1 VFFNSLLAVDRG
13 CMTMD
18 TINAVSSWIK
28 EQVEKAGAKG
38 IVLGLSGGI
47 DSAVVAALARR
58 SLGPDVLGL
67 LLPCHSHQQDSEDAL
82 TVAGH
87 LGLETVTVDLTP
99 VFDLLLTLLPSAGT
113 MVAANLKPRL
123 RMMTLYHFAGFKKYL
138 VAGTGNKSEIAVGYF
153 TKYGDGGADLL
164 PLGDMLKSQ
173 VRDLAVQL
181 RLPKAI
187 VDKPPSAGLLPGQ
200 TDEDELNISYA
211 ELDQALKAI
220 AAKRD
225 EHVPPGVRQ
234 RVENL
239 IKNSEHKRLPIPV
252 FKISTT
258 L

>member
-1 VFFNSLLAVDRG
+1 
-13 CMTMD
+13 MD

-99 VFDLLLTLLPSAGT
+99 VFDLLLTLLPPADALVT
-113 MVAANLKPRL
+113 ANLKPRL
-123 RMMTLYHFAGFKKYL
+123 RMMTLYHFARIKRYL
-138 VAGTGNKSEIAVGYF
+138 VAGTSNKSEIAVGYF
-153 TKYGDGGADLL
+153 TKFGDGGADLL

-200 TDEDELNISYA
+200 TDEGELDLSYD
-211 ELDQALKAI
+211 ELDQALTAI
-220 AAKRD
+220 ASGRD
-225 EHVPPGVRQ
+225 GTVSPAVRQ
-234 RVENL
+234 RLEHL
-239 IKNSEHKRLPIPV
+239 IKNSEHKRVPIPV
-252 FKISTT
+252 FKMR
-258 L
+258 